1 VTQGAPTTRERA
13 AGRPNWIRIAG
24 IVVLA
29 IVVAVIVW
37 LIVKGD
43 DNNGSKSSSGP
54 PPASAATLNTLRTLP
69 DQLGHPVYWAG
80 QRSGFTYELT
90 QVDGNVFIRYLPAG
104 VGLGDPRPN
113 FLTVGTYPKGK
124 SFAVLK
130 RQGNR
135 RGNRSRTTSGGGIAV
150 WSDSRPQSV
159 YVAYPGQNVQ
169 IEVYD
174 PSAQRARRLATSGAV
189 KQIR

>member
-1 VTQGAPTTRERA
+1 MTQGASPARNTPS
-13 AGRPNWIRIAG
+13 GNPNRIRIGA

-43 DNNGSKSSSGP
+43 DNNDKGSPGP
-54 PPASAATLNTLRTLP
+54 PPASAATLNTLRSLP

-80 QRSGFTYELT
+80 PRPGFTYELT
-90 QVDGNVFIRYLPAG
+90 QVNGNVFVRYLPTG

-124 SFAVLK
+124 SYAVLK
-130 RQGNR
+130 RQGSR
-135 RGNRSRTTSGGGIAV
+135 RGNQSRPTAGGGIAV
-150 WSDSRPQSV
+150 WGNNRPQSV
-159 YVAYPGQNVQ
+159 YVAYPGKNVQ

-174 PSAQRARRLATSGAV
+174 PSAKRARSLATSGAV